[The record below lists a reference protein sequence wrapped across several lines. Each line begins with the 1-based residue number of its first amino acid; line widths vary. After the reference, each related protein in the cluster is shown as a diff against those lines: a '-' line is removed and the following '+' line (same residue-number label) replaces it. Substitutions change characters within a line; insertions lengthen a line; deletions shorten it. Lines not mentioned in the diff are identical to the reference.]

1 MSRIEKVNEMM
12 KREISVMLL
21 QELRDPRLMF
31 VTVTDVEVSRDLQ
44 HAKVF
49 YSVLGNEQKLAE
61 VEDALHK
68 AKGYV
73 RRLIGQRITLRY
85 TPEIDFVYDKTVQ
98 YSDRIEQTLQD
109 IKNQNV
115 PQSEEKQSSS

>member
-115 PQSEEKQSSS
+115 PKSEEKQSSS

>member
-44 HAKVF
+44 HARVF

-73 RRLIGQRITLRY
+73 RRFIGQRITLRY

-115 PQSEEKQSSS
+115 PKAEEE